1 MRVKGMADQ
10 PDVSGEELME
20 DGRQSVGFVGAVFHA
35 VSEEEVTD
43 DGGGAAVGQ
52 SSLVNQ

>member
-1 MRVKGMADQ
+1 MADQ

-20 DGRQSVGFVGAVFHA
+20 DGRQSVGFVGAMFHA

-43 DGGGAAVGQ
+43 EGGGAAVGQ